1 VLDPSSVVYEADRPD
16 PRGISIATGEL
27 YDVAA
32 DPWQWH
38 NRWDDP
44 ALRRHLLTTFA
55 PELEHLRAAER
66 ATIVAALESATS
78 FAAWDNLR
86 VEQRLSAAQ
95 ARAAVTTTVVGVL
108 GQIGS
113 RSLDR

>member
-1 VLDPSSVVYEADRPD
+1 MLDPSSVVYEADRPG

-44 ALRRHLLTTFA
+44 AVRTLRENLIGDLYDHLPDEVRSLA
-55 PELEHLRAAER
+55 
-66 ATIVAALESATS
+66 VAAPA
-78 FAAWDNLR
+78 
-86 VEQRLSAAQ
+86 
-95 ARAAVTTTVVGVL
+95 
-108 GQIGS
+108 
-113 RSLDR
+113 